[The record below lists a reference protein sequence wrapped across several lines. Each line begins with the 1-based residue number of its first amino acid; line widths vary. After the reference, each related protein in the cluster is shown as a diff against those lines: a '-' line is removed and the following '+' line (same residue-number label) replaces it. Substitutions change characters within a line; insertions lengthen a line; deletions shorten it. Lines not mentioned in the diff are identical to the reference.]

1 MAMKDFANAILR
13 LVGFKNT
20 DGQIPGAAALTPYQR
35 EALELSR
42 SPQHRARVN
51 EHLRRAGFK
60 IEERQHHQDIPLWG
74 GQGQFD
80 SDVRATENAYARRM
94 TSKTIA
100 NNNDFL
106 RDGGGFKPKK

>member
-20 DGQIPGAAALTPYQR
+20 DGQIPGAAALTPYERQ
-35 EALELSR
+35 ALELFR

-51 EHLRRAGFK
+51 EHLRQVGIK
-60 IEERQHHQDIPLWG
+60 IEERRHHQDIPLWG

-80 SDVRATENAYARRM
+80 SEVRATENDYARCM

-106 RDGGGFKPKK
+106 RDGGRFKPEK